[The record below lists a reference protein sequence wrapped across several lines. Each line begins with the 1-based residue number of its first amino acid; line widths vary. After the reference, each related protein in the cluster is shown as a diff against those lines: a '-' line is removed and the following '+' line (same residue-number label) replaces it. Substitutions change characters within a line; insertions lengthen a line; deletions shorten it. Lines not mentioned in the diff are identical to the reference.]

1 MSKIEKQVCQK
12 IMMRSHKG
20 KNKYGVT
27 MERDDLNIHQWLDH
41 AQEEAMDLAVY
52 LERIKME
59 LEDLIQ
65 DEVLKRLTDDD
76 CDCCCPEE
84 CDCDYEVVPPGTA
97 AGAWCGTPALWDE
110 DKMERRINIIGQNG
124 NDGEHYDDR
133 INNTFMTTSV
143 PHTNISRTD
152 EVQKEKRSK
161 NNKK

>member
-84 CDCDYEVVPPGTA
+84 CNCEYEVVEPTHN
-97 AGAWCGTPALWDE
+97 LYSE
-110 DKMERRINIIGQNG
+110 EMEKRMNIIGQNG
-124 NDGEHYDDR
+124 NDGEHYD
-133 INNTFMTTSV
+133 
-143 PHTNISRTD
+143 HTAYPGDIKIKYN
-152 EVQKEKRSK
+152 EVQKKKRSK

>member
-52 LERIKME
+52 LERIKE
-59 LEDLIQ
+59 DLEDLIQ
-65 DEVLKRLTDDD
+65 DEVLKRLTDDDCD

-97 AGAWCGTPALWDE
+97 AGGWCGTPHLWNE
-110 DKMERRINIIGQNG
+110 EEVERRINIIGQNG
-124 NDGEHYDDR
+124 NDGEHYD
-133 INNTFMTTSV
+133 
-143 PHTNISRTD
+143 HTAYPGDIKIKYD
-152 EVQKEKRSK
+152 EVQKKKGSK